1 LSGDVTLYLDTN
13 IFLNVVYKEPLF
25 ELGSG
30 ALLQRIHEGEL
41 SASTSAVT
49 IVEIMLD
56 MNASGYGVEA
66 EKAISAL
73 EDIRSLSIVPLDKE
87 MSREAARCNLEDKIT
102 VHDAYHL
109 ATALRSGVEHFVTRD
124 KSLSN
129 KIKKYIGVVNPEEI
143 S

>member
-1 LSGDVTLYLDTN
+1 MSGDVTLYLDTN

-30 ALLQRIHEGEL
+30 ALLQRIQAGEL

-56 MNASGYGVEA
+56 MNASGYGIEA

-73 EDIRSLSIVPLDKE
+73 EDIRSLSIVPLDKD
-87 MSREAARCNLEDKIT
+87 MSREAARCILEDKIT
-102 VHDAYHL
+102 PFTTL
-109 ATALRSGVEHFVTRD
+109 ITLRQLCDQESNILSQGTSHFQI
-124 KSLSN
+124 KSRNTS
-129 KIKKYIGVVNPEEI
+129 K
-143 S
+143 